1 MRDTITKVW
10 KGELRYMRWLFVPL
24 LYPLSQIY
32 GICLKIRE
40 HMYKQGRYEV
50 KESPIPVVSVGNIT
64 LGGTGKT
71 PLVERVA
78 MRLKEEGF
86 RPGIITRGY
95 KRKKKGIF
103 AVDPGSDR
111 ARDTGDEALM
121 LARKTKVPVIVGADR
136 SGAILHGIEKF
147 NINVALLDDGF
158 QRRDLRKDIEIL
170 VLNGSQQGG
179 AEDLFPLGPF
189 REPAERI
196 RDAHIVMVNKGQA
209 GEWIQNL
216 IGDGVRA
223 YQMRYKPFH
232 LNNMKE
238 NTIGSY
244 RYLEGKRVLAFSGL
258 GDNESFFQLVR
269 SLGAQLVR
277 SVSFADHYA
286 YRQSDL
292 DSLASYGDVEMLVTT
307 EKDAVRLEGMNCP
320 VHLFY
325 LTVELEIEYEDKFF
339 EQITRKIA
347 REACLIKS

>member
-1 MRDTITKVW
+1 MRDTIIKVW
-10 KGELRYMRWLFVPL
+10 NGELWYLRWLFAPL
-24 LYPLSQIY
+24 LYPLSLIY
-32 GICLKIRE
+32 GICLKVRE
-40 HMYKQGRYEV
+40 RMYKQGRYEV
-50 KESPIPVVSVGNIT
+50 KEAPIPVVSVGNIT

-78 MRLKEEGF
+78 MRLKEKGF

-103 AVDPGSDR
+103 AVNPSSDT

-121 LARKTKVPVIVGADR
+121 LARKTNVPVIVGADR
-136 SGAILHGIEKF
+136 TGAILHGIEKF

-170 VLNGSQQGG
+170 VLNGSQKGRTG
-179 AEDLFPLGPF
+179 ELFPLGSL
-189 REPAERI
+189 REPVERI
-196 RDAHIVMVNKGQA
+196 RDAHIVLVNKGQV
-209 GEWIQNL
+209 GEWVKGL
-216 IGDGVRA
+216 VGDGVTA
-223 YQMRYKPFH
+223 YQMRYKPCH
-232 LNNMKE
+232 LHNVNE

-244 RYLEGKRVLAFSGL
+244 RFLRGKRVLAFSGL

-269 SLGAQLVR
+269 SLGGKLVH
-277 SVSFADHYA
+277 SVSFTDHYA

-292 DSLASYGDVEMLVTT
+292 DSLASYRDVEMLVTT
-307 EKDAVRLEGMNCP
+307 EKDAVRFEGMDCP
-320 VHLFY
+320 AHLFY
-325 LTVELEIEYEDKFF
+325 LTVELEIDYEDKLL